1 MNIPQPANEAIARQG
16 GHGTKATHETE
27 QSRPGP
33 TERAHTART
42 LLESTALALP
52 DVAALAG
59 FSGRRAMA
67 SSLTAAFGAAPQV
80 LRAQARTSGTSATP
94 GEVTVRLGFTA
105 PMDFAHTL
113 TYLRLRTVP
122 AFESTTDT
130 AYTRTIHTAG
140 GPVRFTL
147 RDAGDA
153 IECHL
158 ELRDTRDIE
167 VVLRRIRFLLDL
179 DADPVAIDALLSS
192 DPAVAALVL
201 ERPGLRSPGAVD
213 GFEIAVRGIIG
224 QQISVQAAR
233 TRLNQI
239 VTDYGSDAMPDGPAK
254 LFPTP
259 AQFAAINPEALAM
272 PRSRARSLIALA
284 ETCASGGLTLG
295 PDADRDAEH
304 AILLALHGIGPWTAE
319 YIRMRAM
326 GDPDI
331 LLTTDLGLLR
341 AAQKHG
347 ISLEQRRAD
356 ISPWRSYLSNHL
368 WAAHPLTP
376 GSPHSRPTPEAA
388 RRSPTEVRTERT
400 SEPCLTA
407 TG

>member
-1 MNIPQPANEAIARQG
+1 MSSPKLAKGATARQSG
-16 GHGTKATHETE
+16 RVTKATHETE
-27 QSRPGP
+27 QSRPGL
-33 TERAHTART
+33 TESADTART
-42 LLESTALALP
+42 LLESTTLALS
-52 DVAALAG
+52 DVATLAG
-59 FSGRRAMA
+59 FPGTRAMA
-67 SSLTAAFGAAPQV
+67 SSLTAAFGAVPQV
-80 LRAQARTSGTSATP
+80 LRTQARAGGTSAMP
-94 GEVTVRLGFTA
+94 GEVTVRLDFAA

-113 TYLRLRTVP
+113 TYLRLRSVP
-122 AFESTTDT
+122 AFEGVTDT
-130 AYTRTIHTAG
+130 TYTRTIYAAG

-147 RDAGDA
+147 WDARDA
-153 IECHL
+153 IECRL
-158 ELRDTRDIE
+158 ELRDKRDVE
-167 VVLRRIRFLLDL
+167 VVLRRIRSLLDL

-201 ERPGLRSPGAVD
+201 GHPGLRSPGAVD
-213 GFEIAVRGIIG
+213 GFEIAVRGVIG

-259 AQFAAINPEALAM
+259 AQFAAINPETLAM

-284 ETCASGGLTLG
+284 EMCATGGLTLG

-304 AILLALHGIGPWTAE
+304 ATLLALHGIGPWTAD

-326 GDPDI
+326 SDPDI
-331 LLTTDLGLLR
+331 LLATDLGLLR

-347 ISLEQRRAD
+347 IGLEQRRAD

-368 WAAHPLTP
+368 WAA
-376 GSPHSRPTPEAA
+376 PH
-388 RRSPTEVRTERT
+388 
-400 SEPCLTA
+400 
-407 TG
+407 

>member
-1 MNIPQPANEAIARQG
+1 MSIPIPKLEKEATARQDG
-16 GHGTKATHETE
+16 CVIKAIPETE
-27 QSRPGP
+27 RSRPGP
-33 TERAHTART
+33 TERADTART
-42 LLESTALALP
+42 LLESTALALS
-52 DVAALAG
+52 DVATLAG
-59 FSGRRAMA
+59 FPGTQAMA
-67 SSLTAAFGAAPQV
+67 SSLTAAFGAAPRV
-80 LRAQARTSGTSATP
+80 LRAQARSGGSTAEP
-94 GEVTVRLGFTA
+94 GEVTLRLGFTA
-105 PMDFAHTL
+105 PMDFVHTL

-122 AFESTTDT
+122 AFESVTDT
-130 AYTRTIHTAG
+130 AYTRTFHAGG

-147 RDAGDA
+147 WDAGDA
-153 IECHL
+153 IACRL

-167 VVLRRIRFLLDL
+167 LVLRQIRSLLDL

-192 DPAVAALVL
+192 DPAVAPLVL

-224 QQISVQAAR
+224 QQISAQAAR

-239 VTDYGSDAMPDGPAK
+239 VTDYGSDAIPDGPAK

-259 AQFAAINPEALAM
+259 AQLAAVDPEALAM

-284 ETCASGGLTLG
+284 EMCAAGGLTLS
-295 PDADRDAEH
+295 PDADREAEH
-304 AILLALHGIGPWTAE
+304 AILLSLRGIGPWTAE

-326 GDPDI
+326 SDPDI

-347 ISLEQRRAD
+347 ISLEMRRAD

-368 WAAHPLTP
+368 WAA
-376 GSPHSRPTPEAA
+376 PH
-388 RRSPTEVRTERT
+388 
-400 SEPCLTA
+400 
-407 TG
+407 

>member
-1 MNIPQPANEAIARQG
+1 M
-16 GHGTKATHETE
+16 
-27 QSRPGP
+27 
-33 TERAHTART
+33 
-42 LLESTALALP
+42 
-52 DVAALAG
+52 
-59 FSGRRAMA
+59 
-67 SSLTAAFGAAPQV
+67 
-80 LRAQARTSGTSATP
+80 
-94 GEVTVRLGFTA
+94 
-105 PMDFAHTL
+105 
-113 TYLRLRTVP
+113 
-122 AFESTTDT
+122 
-130 AYTRTIHTAG
+130 
-140 GPVRFTL
+140 RFTL
-147 RDAGDA
+147 WGTGDA
-153 IECHL
+153 IECRL
-158 ELRDTRDIE
+158 ELGDTRDIE
-167 VVLRRIRFLLDL
+167 VVLRRIRSLLDL
-179 DADPVAIDALLSS
+179 DADPVTIDALLCR

-272 PRSRARSLIALA
+272 PRSRGRSLIALA
-284 ETCASGGLTLG
+284 ETCAAGGLTLG
-295 PDADRDAEH
+295 LDADRDAEH

-326 GDPDI
+326 SDPDI

-368 WAAHPLTP
+368 WAA
-376 GSPHSRPTPEAA
+376 PH
-388 RRSPTEVRTERT
+388 
-400 SEPCLTA
+400 
-407 TG
+407 